1 MVFKSLNDLPVQQEE
16 VVQMSKVSG
25 CAWADSKHMRWVF
38 KLENKN
44 IIANCY
50 AVFKSLNYL
59 PVLAGRS
66 CPNVQGLFLKQL
78 IFMQAGLWF
87 H

>member
-38 KLENKN
+38 KLENNNN
-44 IIANCY
+44 IEN
-50 AVFKSLNYL
+50 VTWYL
-59 PVLAGRS
+59 KV
-66 CPNVQGLFLKQL
+66 
-78 IFMQAGLWF
+78 
-87 H
+87 